1 MLLPKDFVMRL
12 RIFCCLLLAFAG
24 FLLPSALS
32 AQSNCSYLIV
42 ANGGYTT
49 LQIDQ
54 AMGAAQLDAYRFKT
68 IRRPM
73 KFANGAEVA
82 LYAADELQTM
92 GCAVDSGIAMDDN
105 TALDPNRRFEIHP
118 SGVIYEV
125 TEAVYKR

>member
-1 MLLPKDFVMRL
+1 MGS
-12 RIFCCLLLAFAG
+12 RIFCCLLFAFVG
-24 FLLPSALS
+24 FLLPIGLA

-42 ANGGYTT
+42 APGGYTS

-68 IRRPM
+68 LRRAM

-92 GCAVDSGIAMDDN
+92 GCPVNRAIAMDDN
-105 TALDPNRRFEIHP
+105 IALDPNRRFEIHP